1 MQGMDKLD
9 QRLLALLRD
18 NGREP
23 TASLARKLEVSRSTV
38 QERINRLT
46 DRGVIDGFTVRMNAN
61 YLEKVLRA
69 HVLIA
74 LSPKHTQRVAHD
86 LSRIA
91 QVRTL
96 HTASGA
102 YDMIAVVEAETAGE
116 LDGLLDQIGMLPGI
130 ERTVSS
136 ILLATKFRR

>member
-1 MQGMDKLD
+1 MQGLDQLD
-9 QRLLALLRD
+9 QRLLALLRS

-23 TASLARKLEVSRSTV
+23 TASLARKLAVSRSTV
-38 QERINRLT
+38 QERIHRLT
-46 DRGVIDGFTVRMNAN
+46 EKGVIDGFTVRMNAN

-74 LSPKHTQRVAHD
+74 LGPKHTQRVAHD
-86 LSRIA
+86 LSKIPE
-91 QVRTL
+91 VRTL

-116 LDGLLDQIGMLPGI
+116 LDRLLDQIGLLTGI
-130 ERTVSS
+130 EKTVSS